1 MKHTFYHITKRSNL
15 KSIITKELQPLIGP
29 NSAKINEKQPL
40 VYLFNSL
47 SDAQTALSQWFG
59 ELFDEN
65 EALVIIEINLELTD
79 PALTAQLD
87 EYHYES
93 TYKKPINIINCYI
106 FDELDLG
113 NKINQKE

>member
-15 KSIITKELQPLIGP
+15 KSIMTKELQPLIGP

-65 EALVIIEINLELTD
+65 EELVIIEINLELTD

-93 TYKKPINIINCYI
+93 TYKKPINITNRYI
-106 FDELDLG
+106 FDELELG
-113 NKINQKE
+113 NIINKS